1 MFVLMNSPLALVL
14 AAAGGL
20 CLLVGGWYLTATT
33 REPQGSLKPA
43 LLLFGVACLAIAG
56 QEYAALGVYRAVDI
70 DAYVRAVR
78 LHTVFALTAPVAIV
92 WFVAVYTDM
101 RARWLLWIYTGAAAS
116 VIVVNLAS
124 PATLHFSEV
133 LEVGGVVLPWGE
145 RLAQATAI
153 SSTWPPLA
161 DYLIILFC
169 GLCAYALWTDSGR
182 SANRSRRPLEAGLAV
197 LIATIVVEL
206 LDPRRV
212 SALPVDELGFLVF
225 VIVVGLGL
233 WRGLESR
240 DTSAG
245 DETGNSP
252 KANATRGPARPA
264 RS

>member
-43 LLLFGVACLAIAG
+43 LLLFGVACLVIAG

-124 PATLHFSEV
+124 PATMHFSEV

-153 SSTWPPLA
+153 PSRWPPLA
-161 DYLIILFC
+161 DYLISLFC

-182 SANRSRRPLEAGLAV
+182 SADRSRRPLEAGLAV
-197 LIATIVVEL
+197 LIATIAVEL

-212 SALPVDELGFLVF
+212 SALPVDEFGLLVF

-233 WRGLESR
+233 WRGLVSGIAR
-240 DTSAG
+240 SG
-245 DETGNSP
+245 DEPVDAKDSEPTSR
-252 KANATRGPARPA
+252 ATRQAPG
-264 RS
+264 